1 MSEQQHKWSGQ
12 SVAGRY
18 SLGKYLGGTDHS
30 AVFATE
36 IVHARSQQVA
46 IKLIPSA
53 GVDVDRQLAR
63 WKSLG
68 SISHTNLLKILDHG
82 KCELEGDAYLF
93 LVMEHA
99 DEDLADILPQRA
111 LNEEETRGMIEP
123 VLETLAFLH
132 EQKLVH
138 TRIHP
143 GNILAIGD
151 QIKLSSDSI
160 SPEGEPVG
168 FATSAAGF
176 SPPEG
181 GGTAAIA
188 EDVWSLGAT
197 IVATLTQKAPTL
209 GEDGEAEGLEGL
221 PEPFATIA
229 RGSLKKEPSHR
240 ISMAGIRAKL
250 NPASAPPPVAVAAVI
265 EAPKPAKET
274 AKIDPV
280 AVPLSKVPPP
290 VVSERRAPVAS
301 ARPAVARDGG
311 KKSYWVPLVGFAV
324 VAIVLLSLP
333 KLFRHEPE
341 AASKSNSARDTTPK
355 EDGSSKTSLAM
366 PKRNGSGQLALKETS
381 QPTNKV
387 TSAPVKVPTKAGTE
401 NTTRGEVLDQVL
413 PDVSEKARATIQGK
427 VRVSVRVQVN
437 PSGTVDAADLDM
449 PAGSK
454 YFSDQAIKAA
464 KRWQFSA
471 PEADGHS
478 VASEWLLHFEFTPSG
493 TTVRPTQVSP

>member
-1 MSEQQHKWSGQ
+1 MSEQQQKWSGQ

-63 WKSLG
+63 WKSLS
-68 SISHTNLLKILDHG
+68 SISHTNLLKILDYG
-82 KCELEGDAYLF
+82 KCELDGDAYLF
-93 LVMEHA
+93 IVMEHA

-132 EQKLVH
+132 QQKLVH

-143 GNILAIGD
+143 GNILAMGD

-176 SPPEG
+176 SPPEWG
-181 GGTAAIA
+181 GGTAASG

-197 IVATLTQKAPTL
+197 IVAALTQKAPTL
-209 GEDGEAEGLEGL
+209 GEDGEAVGLESL

-229 RGSLKKEPSHR
+229 LGSLKKEPSQR

-250 NPASAPPPVAVAAVI
+250 NPASAPSPVAVAAVI
-265 EAPKPAKET
+265 EAPKPAKEI

-280 AVPLSKVPPP
+280 AVPLSKVPLP

-301 ARPAVARDGG
+301 ARPTVAPDGG

-333 KLFRHEPE
+333 KLFRHETE
-341 AASKSNSARDTTPK
+341 ATPK
-355 EDGSSKTSLAM
+355 QDSSKISLAM
-366 PKRNGSGQLALKETS
+366 PKKNGSGQPALKETS

-387 TSAPVKVPTKAGTE
+387 TSAPVKVPTKVSAE

-471 PEADGHS
+471 PEVDGHS